1 MQHTCPLCGG
11 KLSALRLEQHS
22 VPRYTW
28 HANFRN
34 ERLSSSVMGFTSYPH
49 LWMMGDR
56 KISMYACVDCG
67 HVQAIKEEDE

>member
-22 VPRYTW
+22 IPKQRW
-28 HANFRN
+28 SANFMTQH
-34 ERLSSSVMGFTSYPH
+34 LYSSIVGQTVYPH
-49 LWMMGDR
+49 LWTMGDR
-56 KISMYACVDCG
+56 KVSLYACVDCG